1 MFNMIHKSQGA
12 RTSVFLSALL
22 GAALAL
28 SAGAPALAQKVINVK
43 LATATVNDVQTEAI
57 KRYAQR
63 IEQRSQGRI
72 KTELYPGAQLGSN
85 QRMIE
90 GLQLGSVQVYVGP
103 PSYLV
108 GLDPRFQVLDSP
120 SVFTDS
126 AHAEKVMADAEF
138 RDLFLALGE
147 KKGVKGVSLFLYG
160 QTSYATRSP
169 LRKLSDFK
177 GQKLRVLSSEMER
190 QVTGQLGAV
199 AVPIDFSEI
208 VPSLQ
213 QGTIDGVKTGIA
225 VFTSLK
231 LYEIVKYVTDTHEAI
246 IPEVMMVSK
255 RWFDAQP
262 KDIQQIM
269 VEEGKAL
276 EPELNAW
283 ALKSQ
288 NEAAGVWKEHG
299 GEIFKLSAED
309 QADLAQR
316 LTRVAGEVYQSR
328 PAEKEFY
335 ELLLKVAA
343 KHSK

>member
-1 MFNMIHKSQGA
+1 MTLLKNRIRYSLPVAASVLFASAAIMFSW
-12 RTSVFLSALL
+12 TTPSW
-22 GAALAL
+22 
-28 SAGAPALAQKVINVK
+28 AQKTIAVK

-57 KRYAQR
+57 KRYAAR
-63 IEQRSQGRI
+63 IEKRSNGRI
-72 KTELYPGAQLGSN
+72 KTELYPAAQLGSN
-85 QRMIE
+85 ARMIE
-90 GLQLGSVQVYVGP
+90 GLQLGSIQVYVGP
-103 PSYLV
+103 PAYLV
-108 GLDPRFQVLDSP
+108 GLDQRFQILDSP
-120 SVFTDS
+120 SVFTDFD
-126 AHAEKVMADAEF
+126 HAARTIRDPEF
-138 RDLFLALGE
+138 RDTFLALGE
-147 KKGVKGVSLFLYG
+147 RKGLKGVSLFLYG
-160 QTSYATRSP
+160 QTSYATRAP
-169 LRKLSDFK
+169 LRTLQDFQGK
-177 GQKLRVLSSEMER
+177 KVRVLSSQMER
-190 QVTGQLGAV
+190 EVTGKLGAI
-199 AVPIDFSEI
+199 AVPMDFSEV
-208 VPSLQ
+208 VPALQ
-213 QGTIDGVKTGIA
+213 QGTIDGVKTGMS

-231 LYEIVKYVTDTHEAI
+231 LYDIVKYVTETHEAI